1 MNYLDQILF
10 CLRGIPLPIT
20 DKDTYRTD
28 PEKPCSLL
36 ARIFPGPTFTF
47 YPQAFWIVRTN
58 ARKALKGLYGGA
70 EWAESSLDIMRAL
83 ENVGVRIEITG
94 MDNIR
99 KSEGPV
105 VFISNHMSTLET
117 FILPCIIQPIKETT
131 FIVKQSLVSM
141 PVFGPV
147 MRSRDPVVVGRV
159 NPRDDLRTVLE
170 EGSKKLAAGRSIV
183 VFPQS
188 TRSPVFN
195 PAEFNTLGIKLA
207 LKAGVPVVPIA
218 LKTNAWGT
226 GKIMKDF
233 GRLDTNKRVYF
244 TFGEP
249 IKIEGRGTE
258 EHRRVLAFIQDN
270 LAKWATEDENRE

>member
-1 MNYLDQILF
+1 MT
-10 CLRGIPLPIT
+10 IT
-20 DKDTYRTD
+20 DSDTYITD
-28 PEKPCSLL
+28 PARPRSLL
-36 ARIFPGPTFTF
+36 SKVFLSSTLTF
-47 YPQAFWIVRTN
+47 YPQAFWIVWTN
-58 ARKALKGLYGGA
+58 SRKALKALYGGA
-70 EWAESSLDIMRAL
+70 EWAGSSLDILRAL

-94 MDNIR
+94 LDNIR
-99 KSEGPV
+99 RSEGPV

-159 NPRDDLRTVLE
+159 NPREDLKTVLE

-188 TRSPVFN
+188 TRSPDLN

-218 LKTNAWGT
+218 LKTDAWGV

-233 GRLDTNKRVYF
+233 GPVNKNKKVYF
-244 TFGEP
+244 AFGEP
-249 IKIEGRGTE
+249 IKIEGRGSE
-258 EHRRVLAFIQDN
+258 EHRKVLAFIQDN
-270 LAKWATEDENRE
+270 LAKWATKDEYQK

>member
-1 MNYLDQILF
+1 MT
-10 CLRGIPLPIT
+10 IT

-28 PEKPCSLL
+28 PEKPRSLL
-36 ARIFPGPTFTF
+36 SRIFLGPTFTF
-47 YPQAFWIVRTN
+47 YPQAFWIVWTN

-70 EWAESSLDIMRAL
+70 EWAGSSLDILRAL
-83 ENVGVRIEITG
+83 ENVGVRIEIAG

-99 KSEGPV
+99 RSEGPV
-105 VFISNHMSTLET
+105 VFISNHMSALET
-117 FILPCIIQPIKETT
+117 FVLPCIIQPIKETT

-159 NPRDDLRTVLE
+159 NPREDLRTVLE

-188 TRSPVFN
+188 TRSPDFN

-218 LKTNAWGT
+218 LKTDAWGT
-226 GKIMKDF
+226 GKIIKDF
-233 GRLDTNKRVYF
+233 GRVDKNKRVYI

-249 IKIEGRGTE
+249 IKIEGRGAE
-258 EHRRVLAFIQDN
+258 EHRKVLAFIRDN
-270 LAKWATEDENRE
+270 LAKWAIEDENRE